1 MNDLQ
6 AEIISRLNDAY
17 GNIGSGLR
25 FTTPFGL
32 LVATILSAQSTD
44 VRVNMVTPALF
55 EKYPTAF
62 EMSTVSEEI
71 LAKEINSIGLYR
83 NKSKSIINASKM
95 LVEKYDGNV
104 PADRE
109 LLQELPGVGRKTA
122 NVVLC
127 NAFHIPAFAVDTH
140 VYRVSQRLGFAKHKN
155 VEGVEKQLMQV
166 IPPELWCDSHHLF
179 IWHGRKICKAQRP
192 LCNECCVKELCPYF
206 NSGDNSK

>member
-25 FTTPFGL
+25 FTTPFEL

-179 IWHGRKICKAQRP
+179 IWQGRNICKAQRP

>member
-25 FTTPFGL
+25 FTTPFEL

-95 LVEKYDGNV
+95 LVEQYDGNV
-104 PADRE
+104 PA
-109 LLQELPGVGRKTA
+109 
-122 NVVLC
+122 
-127 NAFHIPAFAVDTH
+127 
-140 VYRVSQRLGFAKHKN
+140 
-155 VEGVEKQLMQV
+155 
-166 IPPELWCDSHHLF
+166 
-179 IWHGRKICKAQRP
+179 
-192 LCNECCVKELCPYF
+192 
-206 NSGDNSK
+206 

>member
-25 FTTPFGL
+25 FTTPFEL

-179 IWHGRKICKAQRP
+179 IWHGRKICKA
-192 LCNECCVKELCPYF
+192 
-206 NSGDNSK
+206 

>member
-1 MNDLQ
+1 M
-6 AEIISRLNDAY
+6 
-17 GNIGSGLR
+17 
-25 FTTPFGL
+25 
-32 LVATILSAQSTD
+32 
-44 VRVNMVTPALF
+44 
-55 EKYPTAF
+55 
-62 EMSTVSEEI
+62 
-71 LAKEINSIGLYR
+71 
-83 NKSKSIINASKM
+83 
-95 LVEKYDGNV
+95 
-104 PADRE
+104 
-109 LLQELPGVGRKTA
+109 LQELPGVGRKTA

>member
-25 FTTPFGL
+25 FTTPFEL

-192 LCNECCVKELCPYF
+192 LFNECCVKELCPYF

>member
-6 AEIISRLNDAY
+6 VEIISRLNEAY

-25 FTTPFGL
+25 FTTPFEL

>member
-25 FTTPFGL
+25 FTTPFEL

-140 VYRVSQRLGFAKHKN
+140 VYRVSQRLGFAKYKN

>member
-6 AEIISRLNDAY
+6 VEIISRLNEAY

-25 FTTPFGL
+25 FTTPFEL

-62 EMSTVSEEI
+62 EMSTVSEEV

-83 NKSKSIINASKM
+83 NKSKNIINASKM

>member
-17 GNIGSGLR
+17 GNIDSGLR
-25 FTTPFGL
+25 FTTPFEL

>member
-25 FTTPFGL
+25 FTTPFEL

-206 NSGDNSK
+206 DSGDNSK